1 VWVISRRTIEADTL
15 AGYEVP
21 PDTDVF
27 FSPYFVHR
35 HPEFWSDAEKFRPER
50 FEDQPEDRPRLTYI
64 PFSAGAHHCIGET
77 LAIFEMLVHMNRF
90 ARRFRLRRIDN
101 DPVEFEALINL
112 RATRPFTMRLEPR
125 QNH

>member
-1 VWVISRRTIEADTL
+1 MPV
-15 AGYEVP
+15 
-21 PDTDVF
+21 
-27 FSPYFVHR
+27 VHR
-35 HPEFWSDAEKFRPER
+35 HPEFWTDAEKFMPER
-50 FEDQPEDRPRLTYI
+50 FEQLEEDRPRLTYI

-77 LAIFEMLVHMNRF
+77 LAIFEMLVHLNRF

-112 RATRPFTMRLEPR
+112 RATRSFTMRLEPR